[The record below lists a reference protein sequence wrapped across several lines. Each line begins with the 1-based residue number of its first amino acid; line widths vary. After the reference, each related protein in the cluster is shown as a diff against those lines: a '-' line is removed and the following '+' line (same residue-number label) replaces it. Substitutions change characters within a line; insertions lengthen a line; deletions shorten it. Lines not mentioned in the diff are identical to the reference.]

1 MATVCVYVCA
11 CVHAHTQT
19 GEDQSRKKEDMEMTN
34 IPSCT
39 IKIKQH
45 EDKQPFIEQHFP
57 NTLYEQS
64 EETIRSKYISKI
76 RMSKEMNSAC

>member
-1 MATVCVYVCA
+1 MCMCVHV
-11 CVHAHTQT
+11 CVHAHTQR
-19 GEDQSRKKEDMEMTN
+19 GKDQSRKKEDMEMTN
-34 IPSCT
+34 IASCT

-45 EDKQPFIEQHFP
+45 EDKQPFIEQHFL

-76 RMSKEMNSAC
+76 RMSKEVNSAC